1 MAIRVDLGP
10 LRNWGRGMSLPH
22 GIRECRDIKVAKK
35 NFFTKFLYK
44 IYMYKKWLGL
54 LHASKFSESFGGY
67 RKKIIVL
74 FNLINFKFMKYLV
87 LP

>member
-1 MAIRVDLGP
+1 
-10 LRNWGRGMSLPH
+10 
-22 GIRECRDIKVAKK
+22 
-35 NFFTKFLYK
+35 
-44 IYMYKKWLGL
+44 MYKKWLGL

>member
-1 MAIRVDLGP
+1 
-10 LRNWGRGMSLPH
+10 
-22 GIRECRDIKVAKK
+22 
-35 NFFTKFLYK
+35 
-44 IYMYKKWLGL
+44 MYKKWLGL

-87 LP
+87 LITLISTFLKRDMITLI